1 MTVEEIHELI
11 SKLKHEDITEHEAD
25 LIYDY
30 MTYGF
35 KDRNYSKIIKL
46 WLEEVLSQVSKGRT
60 GMFLSTF
67 PIDGTAF
74 PEFFDL
80 NRTIV
85 EAIAEK
91 MPLYDRIVFYKKGGD
106 SEALA
111 DGSARIQ
118 RAGYLRRYDRETLKA
133 VKDFKPVDAAAK
145 WSRRLDPV
153 LGEDNLDYLLLSDAV
168 TNCIFYFMQ
177 RQSVPY
183 FAAEIYPYDGC
194 IMTGA
199 AEAEV
204 FNGMTAEIVEAVR
217 KMASGRNN
225 WPDGIPKKI
234 DWPNLGVYKAK
245 DLYKLYERFSEA
257 FAETFYSKLKERKE
271 LDTEIKKEQDDGL
284 EDGSWT
290 DITR

>member
-1 MTVEEIHELI
+1 MTIEEIHELI

-35 KDRNYSKIIKL
+35 KDRNYSKITKL

-85 EAIAEK
+85 EAI
-91 MPLYDRIVFYKKGGD
+91 
-106 SEALA
+106 
-111 DGSARIQ
+111 
-118 RAGYLRRYDRETLKA
+118 
-133 VKDFKPVDAAAK
+133 
-145 WSRRLDPV
+145 
-153 LGEDNLDYLLLSDAV
+153 SDAV

-225 WPDGIPKKI
+225 WPDGIP
-234 DWPNLGVYKAK
+234 N
-245 DLYKLYERFSEA
+245 KLYERFSEA

-271 LDTEIKKEQDDGL
+271 LDTEIKKEQDNEL
-284 EDGSWT
+284 KDGSWT